1 MATHR
6 APHTGPRGCLQPP
19 ARICSV
25 DDPPADAARS
35 AYPSPNPT
43 VSKTDL
49 RAEIEEQVRDY
60 LRRGGAVA
68 EVARGISGR
77 DQAQGPAGRFH
88 AFTPRPKEERTYV
101 PEVVA
106 AIEAR
111 RRKPRKSPPASARA
125 SCARRSSTTSAN
137 LCAGNG
143 WSRKASKGFVSR
155 STTMK
160 IGIIPVNV
168 GYTSVD
174 QIVAVAQAAEA
185 RASSRPGPSST

>member
-1 MATHR
+1 MK
-6 APHTGPRGCLQPP
+6 
-19 ARICSV
+19 
-25 DDPPADAARS
+25 
-35 AYPSPNPT
+35 PN

-88 AFTPRPKEERTYV
+88 AFTPRAKEERTYV

-111 RRKPRKSPPASARA
+111 RRKPKQKPAGKRP
-125 SCARRSSTTSAN
+125 R
-137 LCAGNG
+137 LV
-143 WSRKASKGFVSR
+143 RKAVYDDFGEPIR
-155 STTMK
+155 WEW
-160 IGIIPVNV
+160 
-168 GYTSVD
+168 VD
-174 QIVAVAQAAEA
+174 QDAK
-185 RASSRPGPSST
+185 

>member
-1 MATHR
+1 MK
-6 APHTGPRGCLQPP
+6 
-19 ARICSV
+19 
-25 DDPPADAARS
+25 
-35 AYPSPNPT
+35 PT

-77 DQAQGPAGRFH
+77 DQAHGPAGRFH

-111 RRKPRKSPPASARA
+111 RRKPKDKPAGKGPRFV
-125 SCARRSSTTSAN
+125 
-137 LCAGNG
+137 
-143 WSRKASKGFVSR
+143 RKAVYDDFGE
-155 STTMK
+155 
-160 IGIIPVNV
+160 PVRWEWV
-168 GYTSVD
+168 EQEG
-174 QIVAVAQAAEA
+174 
-185 RASSRPGPSST
+185 R